1 MDYWINGLS
10 AFIKKLRRDMLDCC
24 KSRRPACRDEHGA
37 GRYAENNAFII
48 FKMPFFIS
56 VSNSMCLCL
65 FLTQNQ

>member
-1 MDYWINGLS
+1 MDYWINGL
-10 AFIKKLRRDMLDCC
+10 LDCC

-56 VSNSMCLCL
+56 IPIPCVFAFS
-65 FLTQNQ
+65 